1 VSRTIFSVA
10 GKYFL
15 RAIGR
20 PLVRLKPLKFL
31 VLTLLWRSPNL
42 KGRIRRVIHG
52 PVPAL
57 FQSVPELP
65 RRAAEIYADIV
76 RARR

>member
-1 VSRTIFSVA
+1 MSRTIFSVA

-20 PLVRLKPLKFL
+20 PLLRVKPLKFL
-31 VLTLLWRSPNL
+31 VLMLLWRSPSW
-42 KGRIRRVIHG
+42 KERIRWVIHG
-52 PVPAL
+52 PVPAV

-65 RRAAEIYADIV
+65 KRAEEIYADIV
-76 RARR
+76 GARR